1 MKPAG
6 LVDDILGEVG
16 NFFSDV
22 LRDTVAALIQ
32 GVTEAVKWVS
42 TYFLYLPAPV
52 LQGEGAGWSPAERV
66 QAYTDWAVIIG
77 GVIGLAFALV
87 MVARRKDAD
96 SAIDVTLSFF
106 RVILVTGAGIP
117 AISLLAKFFDQAAP
131 WLINNISGGT
141 FEEGLGTLIGVDAAA
156 ASGMGVGV
164 LVLMLV
170 ALVFGVLGGILNLF
184 MVMFN
189 WGVLPVVAGLLPVLA
204 AAAMTQRGRQGFN
217 RVVSW
222 TVAILLFK
230 PVAAIIYGVG
240 IASGRMITGGV
251 EDSGQV
257 VLQALY
263 GTVLLMAA
271 GIALPAI
278 ARIVA
283 PAVAAGTQGGG
294 LGFLTGAAMVA
305 AGAVTG
311 GAAAVAAVGSRGAV
325 TASAGVASQTA
336 RGASTTPAPASG
348 GAASAGGSG
357 PSGGAGSAG
366 ASGSAGTSGSAG
378 AAGTSGTSGST
389 GASGSAG
396 TSGSTGASGA
406 PSSGGAGSSS
416 GGSPVPAGA
425 AARGSS
431 SPAGTVPGTRG
442 SEWAKRWAAN
452 GAAQAQQQMGT
463 VEQAME
469 GGNER

>member
-1 MKPAG
+1 VEPTG
-6 LVDDILGEVG
+6 GELVMIRTDVWNPIDDILGEVG

-52 LQGEGAGWSPAERV
+52 LQGEGEGWSPAERV

-77 GVIGLAFALV
+77 GMLGMAFALI

-96 SAIDVTLSFF
+96 SAVDVTLGFF

-117 AISLLAKFFDQAAP
+117 TISLLAKFFDQASP

-170 ALVFGVLGGILNLF
+170 ALAFGVLGGILNLF

-204 AAAMTQRGRQGFN
+204 AAAMSARGRNGFN
-217 RVVSW
+217 RVVAW

-240 IASGRMITGGV
+240 IAAGRMITGGV

-263 GTVLLMAA
+263 GTVLLCAA

-283 PAVAAGTQGGG
+283 PAIAAGTQGGG
-294 LGFLTGAAMVA
+294 AGFLTGAAMVA
-305 AGAVTG
+305 MGAVG
-311 GAAAVAAVGSRGAV
+311 GAGAAAVAAAGARGGGMQAA
-325 TASAGVASQTA
+325 TSAGGQIAK
-336 RGASTTPAPASG
+336 GASSTQAPSTSGGASGPQGGGSTSGGNSTGGGGTGPGGASG
-348 GAASAGGSG
+348 GSAGGSSTGGASGGSSGGSSTGGAG
-357 PSGGAGSAG
+357 PSTGGAGSGAG
-366 ASGSAGTSGSAG
+366 G
-378 AAGTSGTSGST
+378 AAG
-389 GASGSAG
+389 
-396 TSGSTGASGA
+396 
-406 PSSGGAGSSS
+406 
-416 GGSPVPAGA
+416 VPA
-425 AARGSS
+425 
-431 SPAGTVPGTRG
+431 TRG
-442 SEWAKRWAAN
+442 SQWAQRWAAT
-452 GAAQAQQQMGT
+452 GAQQAQAQVGSL
-463 VEQAME
+463 EQSME
-469 GGNER
+469 AGSER